1 MDVLL
6 NVLRGVPVTIGITVL
21 AFLIGAVGGVPL
33 ALMRRSRILP
43 LSWLAVAIIELLRG
57 IPPVVWLFI
66 IYFGLGTGI
75 PAMTSFTA
83 AVIGL
88 GIVSAAYMAE
98 IYRGGLRS
106 IHHGQW
112 EAAEVLG
119 MRHSAVLADV
129 IGPQVFRVSIPA
141 AATYG
146 IGLLKDSSVAYV
158 IGVTEIVFYA
168 SEQSRQNVDAIGPFL
183 IAAAVYV
190 LMTIPTAWATRS
202 LDAAM
207 RKRVAK

>member
-6 NVLRGVPVTIGITVL
+6 NILRGVPITLGITLL
-21 AFLIGAVGGVPL
+21 AFVIGAIGGVPL
-33 ALMRRSRILP
+33 VLARRSRILP
-43 LSWLAVAIIELLRG
+43 LSWLAISIIELLRG

-66 IYFGLGTGI
+66 IYFGLGTTL
-75 PAMTSFTA
+75 PQLNSFTA

-88 GIVSAAYMAE
+88 GVVSAAYMAE

-106 IHHGQW
+106 IHKGQW

-119 MRHSAVLADV
+119 MPHRNVLADV

-168 SEQSRQNVDAIGPFL
+168 NEQSRQQIDALGPFL

-190 LMTIPTAWATRS
+190 IMTIPTAWATRS
-202 LDAAM
+202 LDAKM

>member
-1 MDVLL
+1 MDILL
-6 NVLRGVPVTIGITVL
+6 NILRGVPVTLAITLL
-21 AFLIGAVGGVPL
+21 AFAIGVVGGVPL
-33 ALMRRSRILP
+33 ALMRRSRIRP
-43 LSWLAVAIIELLRG
+43 VSWLAVSIIEILRG

-66 IYFGLGTGI
+66 IFFGLGTSI
-75 PAMTSFTA
+75 PAMTSFGA

-88 GIVSAAYMAE
+88 GIVSSAYLAE

-106 IHHGQW
+106 IKPGQW

-119 MRHSAVLADV
+119 MRHSSVLADV
-129 IGPQVFRVSIPA
+129 IGPQVARVSIPA

-158 IGVTEIVFYA
+158 IGVTEIVYYA
-168 SEQSRQNVDAIGPFL
+168 SEQSRQNVDALGPFL
-183 IAAAVYV
+183 VAAAVYV